1 MTSCFLSLGSN
12 VGDRLSNINTAISHI
27 STLRENIV
35 IAESNIYESDAM
47 YNENLDKF
55 YNCVIKLKTQLS
67 PSELLSFLK
76 DIERKMG
83 RNLNEKRYSPRIID
97 IDILTYGKEVV
108 DSLALKIP
116 HPHIK
121 ERKFV
126 LKPWSDIDS
135 HYIMANCN
143 KKIFDL
149 LDNISDNTQLRDI
162 KK

>member
-12 VGDRLSNINTAISHI
+12 VGDRLSNINTAIFHI

-55 YNCVIKLKTQLS
+55 YNCVIKIKTQLS

>member
-12 VGDRLSNINTAISHI
+12 IGDRLSNINTAISYI
-27 STLRENIV
+27 DTSRESTV
-35 IAESNIYESDAM
+35 TSESNIYESDAM
-47 YNENLDKF
+47 YNKNLDKF
-55 YNCVIKLKTQLS
+55 YNCVIKIKTQLS
-67 PSELLSFLK
+67 PSQLLSFLK
-76 DIERKMG
+76 DIEKKMG
-83 RNLNEKRYSPRIID
+83 RNLNDKRHSPRIID
-97 IDILTYGKEVV
+97 IDILTYGNEIV

-116 HPHIK
+116 HPHIQ

-149 LDNISDNTQLRDI
+149 LDNISDNTQLKDI

>member
-12 VGDRLSNINTAISHI
+12 VGDRLSNINTAIFHI

-55 YNCVIKLKTQLS
+55 YNCVIKIKTQLS

-149 LDNISDNTQLRDI
+149 LDNISDNTQLRNI
-162 KK
+162 EK